1 MKELTTEENNQ
12 VNRIVNGNIMVAS
25 LKVLQENL
33 EYFRGQYKGNAKNVF
48 NRILTNCEILFD
60 ESKMDEEQKQE
71 IETVSDAL
79 IDSEYSIRKQYRQHV
94 SNQILESRV

>member
-33 EYFRGQYKGNAKNVF
+33 EYFRGQYKGNAIF
-48 NRILTNCEILFD
+48 
-60 ESKMDEEQKQE
+60 Q
-71 IETVSDAL
+71 
-79 IDSEYSIRKQYRQHV
+79 
-94 SNQILESRV
+94 SNSYL